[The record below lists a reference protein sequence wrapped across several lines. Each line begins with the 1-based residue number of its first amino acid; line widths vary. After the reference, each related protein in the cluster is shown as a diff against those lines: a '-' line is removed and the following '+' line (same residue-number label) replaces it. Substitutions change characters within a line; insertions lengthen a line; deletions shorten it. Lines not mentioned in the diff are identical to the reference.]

1 MITRLD
7 RYVGRMFIMSWVV
20 SVVFFVGL
28 FGVYDVFANID
39 ELMEQV
45 GGSDDAGTLGV
56 TDIVELYLY
65 QMPGILLK
73 VAPFVMVMSALVA
86 VLRLQRHNE
95 FMAMVLIGRSPRRV
109 LRPVVALTVLFVAG
123 LVVVQERV
131 APAVAVS
138 RDQLRATLIEGGKER
153 LVDVQTKDSE
163 GKLFVARGYNAS
175 TRTIGRLNVSY
186 SDAGRDVVISGEQA
200 IWDEASGGWLL
211 DNGRSVVT
219 RADQPAAEDDAPFV
233 RTDLRPEDLMVE
245 VLGEFDLPYE
255 RILERSERYP
265 LKRSY
270 RMLRHYHVTFPIS
283 VLLLVLLV
291 LPFVVR
297 GSPQARMRGL
307 GVAVL
312 SSLAFF
318 ILDTG
323 ARQMGTDGQLQP
335 VVAAWLPVILLG
347 SVIVV
352 MQDTAEG

>member
-7 RYVGRMFIMSWVV
+7 RYVGRIFIMSWVV

-39 ELMEQV
+39 ELMDQAGDGARSMGV
-45 GGSDDAGTLGV
+45 SDVL
-56 TDIVELYLY
+56 ELYLY

-73 VAPFVMVMSALVA
+73 VAPFVMVMAALVA

-95 FMAMVLIGRSPRRV
+95 FMAMVLTGRSPRRV
-109 LRPVVALTVLFVAG
+109 LRPVVALTVLFVG
-123 LVVVQERV
+123 VLVVVQERV
-131 APAVAVS
+131 APAVAAA
-138 RDQLRATLIEGGKER
+138 RDELRAALIEGGKER
-153 LVDVQTKDSE
+153 LVDLQTKDSE
-163 GKLFVARGYNAS
+163 GKLFVARGYNATS
-175 TRTIGRLNVSY
+175 KVIGLLNVSY
-186 SDAGRDVVISGEQA
+186 SDAGRDVVITGENA
-200 IWDEASGGWLL
+200 IWHEASGGWLL
-211 DNGRSVVT
+211 ENGRSVVT
-219 RADQPAAEDDAPFV
+219 RAGQPAAEGNAPFV
-233 RTDLRPEDLMVE
+233 RTDLRPEDLMVGL
-245 VLGEFDLPYE
+245 LGEFDLPYE

-270 RMLRHYHVTFPIS
+270 RMLRHYHVTFPVS

-307 GVAVL
+307 GLAVL

-318 ILDTG
+318 VLDTG

-352 MQDTAEG
+352 MHDTAEG